1 MCVFLKH
8 TEEYFFW
15 GGQDI
20 FTVGTF
26 YVLYC
31 HNEMTLQLNEI
42 KQQLHSGVA
51 SVMNLLCPFK
61 VLLSRLVEH
70 SLIHYFLLK
79 NVLNLTE
86 PDWAISTSLG

>member
-8 TEEYFFW
+8 TEEYFFL

-51 SVMNLLCPFK
+51 SVMNLLCPAQPVGRAQFD
-61 VLLSRLVEH
+61 
-70 SLIHYFLLK
+70 SLFLLEK
-79 NVLNLTE
+79 CVELN
-86 PDWAISTSLG
+86 